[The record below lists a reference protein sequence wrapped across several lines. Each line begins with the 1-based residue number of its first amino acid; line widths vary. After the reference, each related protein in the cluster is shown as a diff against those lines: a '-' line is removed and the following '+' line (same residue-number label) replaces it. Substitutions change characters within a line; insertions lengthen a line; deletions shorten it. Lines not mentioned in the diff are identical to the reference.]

1 MTPKVAFTT
10 LGCRL
15 NQAES
20 DSMAEDLLN
29 RGVSV
34 AAPGEQAD
42 VVVINTCTVT
52 REATKA
58 SRMAIRRAVRAQPN
72 ARVVVIGC
80 YAVSDP
86 DEVEA
91 IEGVDLVLG
100 NDAKD
105 AFGDVLEA
113 KPVTAPLLQIRG
125 LAQRPELPMRVR
137 ANLKV
142 QTGCD
147 EWCTFCI
154 IPKKRGPQ
162 RSLDED

>member
-1 MTPKVAFTT
+1 MPTVAFST

-20 DSMAEDLLN
+20 DSMAEQLAADGL
-29 RGVSV
+29 VS
-34 AAPGEQAD
+34 ADPGTSPD

-52 REATKA
+52 REATKG
-58 SRMAIRRAVRAQPN
+58 SRMAIRRAVRDHPDAKI
-72 ARVVVIGC
+72 VVVGC

-86 DEVEA
+86 DEVAA
-91 IEGVDLVLG
+91 IEGVDVIAG

-105 AFGDVLEA
+105 RIAETFA
-113 KPVTAPLLQIRG
+113 SSPATAPLLQIG
-125 LAQRPELPMRVR
+125 LPVSHSAEPFQSLRPMPAAVARVR

-147 EWCTFCI
+147 EFCTFCI
-154 IPKKRGPQ
+154 I
-162 RSLDED
+162 